1 VFGAADLH
9 LSEDEMM
16 IREQFAALVAGVWDP
31 SSARRVREHPEVE
44 MALWAHLGN
53 WAGLAATPLVQL
65 CQALQI
71 GGARLLPGSFAA
83 TVGLLAP
90 VLQLV
95 DPASFERLCA
105 GRLRGTATFLLASWA
120 GAPTPDDRSLAL
132 SVEGAEMMA
141 IVERHQVRLVRS
153 QSVRDIETD
162 DLTRTFG
169 LVEGAEIELAR
180 NEALIE
186 PHQLERAVADRLL
199 ARGAVV
205 IAADMVGSAR
215 RLCDDAVVY
224 VGSRQ
229 QFGRPIGSFQAV
241 QHRIVDMT
249 MLAERAAAAVDYAA
263 VSIDAQSKEA
273 LPLAHVAKAVAGEAV
288 TRCAREAV
296 QLQGAVGFT
305 WENDTHLHLRRG
317 YLSDALMGSTSWHRW
332 RTAALLTDGAGAL
345 PTDGVQAA
353 GQARGPKVL

>member
-1 VFGAADLH
+1 MLSAADLH
-9 LSEDEMM
+9 LSEDELM

-31 SSARRVREHPEVE
+31 SSPRRVREHPEVE
-44 MALWAHLGN
+44 MALWAHLGE
-53 WAGLAATPLVQL
+53 WAGLAAAPLVQL
-65 CQALQI
+65 CQALQV

-105 GRLRGTATFLLASWA
+105 GRLRGTATFLLPSWS
-120 GAPTPDDRSLAL
+120 GAPASNDRSLAL
-132 SVEGAEMMA
+132 LVEGAEMMA
-141 IVERHQVRLVRS
+141 VVERHQVRLVRPGPIWG
-153 QSVRDIETD
+153 VETD

-169 LVEGAEIELAR
+169 LIEGVEAELAGS
-180 NEALIE
+180 EALIV
-186 PHQLERAVADRLL
+186 PYQLEQTVADRLL

-215 RLCDDAVVY
+215 RLCDDAVAY

-249 MLAERAAAAVDYAA
+249 ILAERAAAAVDYAA
-263 VSIDAQSKEA
+263 VSIDAESAEA

-288 TRCAREAV
+288 LRCAREAV

-305 WENDTHLHLRRG
+305 WDNDAHLHLRRG
-317 YLSDALMGSTSWHRW
+317 YLSDALMGSSSWHRR
-332 RTAALLTDGAGAL
+332 RTAALLTGGAGAL
-345 PTDGVQAA
+345 P
-353 GQARGPKVL
+353 

>member
-1 VFGAADLH
+1 
-9 LSEDEMM
+9 M
-16 IREQFAALVAGVWDP
+16 ILEQFAALVAGVWDP
-31 SSARRVREHPEVE
+31 SSPRRVRDHPEVE
-44 MALWAHLGN
+44 MALWAHLGD

-65 CQALQI
+65 CQALQV

-105 GRLRGTATFLLASWA
+105 GRLRGTATCVLSGWA
-120 GAPTPDDRSLAL
+120 GAPVSDDRVLAL
-132 SVEGAEMMA
+132 SVEDAEMLA
-141 IVERHQVRLVRS
+141 VVERHQVRLVRS
-153 QSVRDIETD
+153 RAIRDIETD

-169 LVEGAEIELAR
+169 LIDGVATELAR
-180 NEALIE
+180 HEDQIE
-186 PHQLERAVADRLL
+186 RYPLERDAADRLL

-205 IAADMVGSAR
+205 LAADMVGSAR
-215 RLCDDAVVY
+215 RLCDDAVAY

-296 QLQGAVGFT
+296 QLQGATGFT
-305 WENDTHLHLRRG
+305 WDNDTHLHLRRG
-317 YLSDALMGSTSWHRW
+317 YLSDAVMGSSSWHRR
-332 RTAALLTDGAGAL
+332 RTAALLIGGAGAL
-345 PTDGVQAA
+345 RTDG
-353 GQARGPKVL
+353 GQETGRARTPEAR